1 MGYVFKE
8 GFKGLGRNVTMTLAL
23 VITTAISLAL
33 LATGFLVT
41 NMTSATKDIYLDR
54 VEVMVQLDENISA
67 GDKDCSTPECR
78 EVLTTLEKQDGV
90 ESVTFR
96 SRAQSYERF
105 KELFQDTDPILVRE
119 TSPDAL
125 PAAVHVRLT
134 DPLNTTPLD
143 AVRNMKQVSD
153 VLDQAQDLEAATK
166 NLDAVR
172 NATFVV
178 AAVQALAALFL
189 IGNMVQIAAFHR
201 REEVSIMRMVG
212 ASRWYTQAPFV
223 LEAVLSTFIGA
234 LVAAAGLFLGK
245 QLVVDPALQP
255 LYDSR
260 LVAPIT
266 SGDLWTVWP
275 IVTLLGLIAS
285 GVTAYVALRLYVR
298 R

>member
-41 NMTSATKDIYLDR
+41 NMTSATKGIYLDR

-105 KELFQDTDPILVRE
+105 KELFQDTDPILVQE

>member
-8 GFKGLGRNVTMTLAL
+8 GFKGLGRNITMTLAL
-23 VITTAISLAL
+23 IITTAISLAL

-41 NMTSATKDIYLDR
+41 NVTSDTKDIYLER
-54 VEVMVQLDENISA
+54 VEVMVLLDEEISA
-67 GDKDCSTPECR
+67 GDENCSSPACR
-78 EVLTTLEKQDGV
+78 EVLTALDGKDGV
-90 ESVTFR
+90 DSVTYR
-96 SRAQSYERF
+96 NRAQSFERF
-105 KELFQDTDPILVRE
+105 KEMFEKTDPVLVEE

-125 PAAVHVRLT
+125 PATIYVRLT
-134 DPLNTTPLD
+134 DPLDPSPLD
-143 AVRNMKQVSD
+143 AVRDMPQVTD
-153 VLDQAQDLEAATK
+153 VVDQADDLQAATK

-178 AAVQALAALFL
+178 AFVQALAALFL

-223 LEAVLSTFIGA
+223 LEAVLSTLIGGI
-234 LVAAAGLFLGK
+234 VAIGGLFLGK
-245 QLVVDPALQP
+245 NLVVDPALQP

-266 SGDLWTVWP
+266 AYDLWTVWP
-275 IVTLLGLIAS
+275 LVTLVGLIAS

-298 R
+298 K

>member
-105 KELFQDTDPILVRE
+105 KELFQDTDPILVQE

-285 GVTAYVALRLYVR
+285 GLTAYVALRLYVR

>member
-96 SRAQSYERF
+96 SRAQSFERF
-105 KELFQDTDPILVRE
+105 KELFQDTDPILVEE

-125 PAAVHVRLT
+125 PAAIHVRLT

>member
-105 KELFQDTDPILVRE
+105 KELFQDTDPILVQE

-298 R
+298 H

>member
-105 KELFQDTDPILVRE
+105 KELFQDTDPILVQE

-260 LVAPIT
+260 LVAPIP

>member
-78 EVLTTLEKQDGV
+78 EVLTTLERQDGV

-105 KELFQDTDPILVRE
+105 KELFQDTDPILVQE

>member
-54 VEVMVQLDENISA
+54 VEVMVQLDESISA

-105 KELFQDTDPILVRE
+105 KELFQDTDPILVQE

-285 GVTAYVALRLYVR
+285 GLTAYVALRLYVR

>member
-105 KELFQDTDPILVRE
+105 KELFQDTDPILVQE

-143 AVRNMKQVSD
+143 AVRNMERVSD

>member
-105 KELFQDTDPILVRE
+105 KELFQDTDPILVQE

-285 GVTAYVALRLYVR
+285 GLTAYVALRLYVHR
-298 R
+298 

>member
-105 KELFQDTDPILVRE
+105 KELFQDTDPILVQE

-212 ASRWYTQAPFV
+212 ASRWYTPV
-223 LEAVLSTFIGA
+223 SYTHL
-234 LVAAAGLFLGK
+234 
-245 QLVVDPALQP
+245 
-255 LYDSR
+255 
-260 LVAPIT
+260 
-266 SGDLWTVWP
+266 
-275 IVTLLGLIAS
+275 TLPTI
-285 GVTAYVALRLYVR
+285 LRV
-298 R
+298 

>member
-8 GFKGLGRNVTMTLAL
+8 GFKGLGRNITMTLAL
-23 VITTAISLAL
+23 IITTAISLAL

-41 NMTSATKDIYLDR
+41 NVTSDTKDIYLER
-54 VEVMVQLDENISA
+54 VEVMVLLDEEISA
-67 GDKDCSTPECR
+67 GDENCSSPACR
-78 EVLTTLEKQDGV
+78 EVLTALDSKDGV
-90 ESVTFR
+90 DSVTYR
-96 SRAQSYERF
+96 NRAQSFERF
-105 KELFQDTDPILVRE
+105 KEMFEKTDPVLVEE

-125 PAAVHVRLT
+125 PATIYVRLT
-134 DPLNTTPLD
+134 DPLDPSPLD
-143 AVRNMKQVSD
+143 AVREMPQITD
-153 VLDQAQDLEAATK
+153 VVDQADDLQAATK

-178 AAVQALAALFL
+178 AFVQALAALFL

-223 LEAVLSTFIGA
+223 LEAVLSTLIGGI
-234 LVAAAGLFLGK
+234 VAIGGLFLGK
-245 QLVVDPALQP
+245 NLVVDPALQP

-266 SGDLWTVWP
+266 ASDLWTVWP
-275 IVTLLGLIAS
+275 LVTFVGLIAS

-298 R
+298 K

>member
-1 MGYVFKE
+1 M
-8 GFKGLGRNVTMTLAL
+8 LL

-105 KELFQDTDPILVRE
+105 KELFQDTDPILVQE